1 MAKNKN
7 NVLAM
12 KILETLKQKGELSIT
27 ELSVELREPYGK
39 VYHTV
44 TDMEKKGLVKTR
56 RRGQLRLVRLA

>member
-12 KILETLKQKGELSIT
+12 KILETLREKGELSIT

-44 TDMEKKGLVKTR
+44 SDLERKGLVKTR

>member
-1 MAKNKN
+1 VAKNKN

>member
-1 MAKNKN
+1 VAKNKN

-12 KILETLKQKGELSIT
+12 KILETLREKGELSIT

-44 TDMEKKGLVKTR
+44 SDLERKGLVKTR